1 MERINYVRKLGDYE
15 LQQLTQIFYR
25 SANVICVDIRKE
37 SSYGRIEG
45 LITDVLL
52 ENPEDFTLRTDT
64 MYMTDYEI
72 DSMFEPQNKQEHDR
86 RIRLYQ
92 EKMQDIFGEK
102 YKKDLEIEKRRKSDG
117 APIGGADRQIFR
129 RAGAV
134 HRPVVRDRR
143 ARPHRPGRR

>member
-72 DSMFEPQNKQEHDR
+72 DNMIDGSGYIRKKCR
-86 RIRLYQ
+86 RYS
-92 EKMQDIFGEK
+92 EKNI
-102 YKKDLEIEKRRKSDG
+102 KKI
-117 APIGGADRQIFR
+117 
-129 RAGAV
+129 
-134 HRPVVRDRR
+134 
-143 ARPHRPGRR
+143 

>member
-1 MERINYVRKLGDYE
+1 MERINYVRKLGDHE
-15 LQQLTQIFYR
+15 LQQLTQIFIR

-72 DSMFEPQNKQEHDR
+72 DSMFEPQNKQEHVDGSGYIRKKCR
-86 RIRLYQ
+86 RYS
-92 EKMQDIFGEK
+92 EKNI
-102 YKKDLEIEKRRKSDG
+102 KKI
-117 APIGGADRQIFR
+117 
-129 RAGAV
+129 
-134 HRPVVRDRR
+134 
-143 ARPHRPGRR
+143 

>member
-1 MERINYVRKLGDYE
+1 MERINYVRKLGDHE

-25 SANVICVDIRKE
+25 SANVICVDIREE

-92 EKMQDIFGEK
+92 EKMQEIFGEK
-102 YKKDLEIEKRRKSDG
+102 YKKDLEIEKRRKSDE
-117 APIGGADRQIFR
+117 
-129 RAGAV
+129 
-134 HRPVVRDRR
+134 
-143 ARPHRPGRR
+143 